1 MKKLIWIIRRTLAV
15 LRREGVIGTMQR
27 IVKYA
32 RIHSGMP
39 SQESIAY
46 EQTREDDARAFDAAL
61 GLDTGGTVYL
71 YDLTIAS
78 ANAPLGVSYIASRPH
93 QFRNAMA
100 CLDIDLAGATFI
112 DLGSGKGR
120 VLMMAA
126 QYPFA
131 RIIGVEFAAELHEV
145 CQNNLAKF
153 GDPRISSWHGD
164 AEAFDFPATALVV
177 YMNNP
182 FDRPLVE
189 RIARRIEASTRLA
202 PRTVRIV
209 YINAAAPDVF
219 AQEPWFHVGSSPGGE
234 VFGLRQPVQ

>member
-1 MKKLIWIIRRTLAV
+1 MKKLIWIIKRTFAV
-15 LRREGVIGTMQR
+15 LKREGMLGTVQR

-32 RIHSGMP
+32 RIFAGMP
-39 SQESIAY
+39 SEDSAAL
-46 EQTREDDARAFDAAL
+46 ERTREEDARAFDAGL
-61 GLDTGGTVYL
+61 GLDTGGTIFL

-78 ANAPLGVSYIASRPH
+78 PNAPLGVSYIATRPH

-100 CLDIDLAGATFI
+100 LLDIDLANATFV

-131 RIIGVEFAAELHEV
+131 QIIGVEFAAELHAI
-145 CQNNLAKF
+145 CQANLAKF
-153 GDPRISSWHGD
+153 GDRRITSQHGD
-164 AEAFDFPATALVV
+164 AETFDFPATDLVV

-189 RIARRIEASTRLA
+189 RIASRIADSARTT

-209 YINAAAPDVF
+209 YVNAAAPDVF
-219 AQEPWFHVGSSPGGE
+219 THEPWFHIGSSPGGD
-234 VFGLRQPVQ
+234 VFGLRLPA